1 VTEGKIF
8 NHRRSKMTV
17 QTNQGQG
24 NANPNQSTG
33 GGKMKWYHVVIAVA
47 VLAGAFYLGR
57 SVSNTP
63 TAAQTTAP
71 VVQPT
76 AAQQP
81 AVAPAVEQPA
91 PAQQLAAPAP
101 NAPAV
106 EQPAVQPAAPVTS
119 TAGCP
124 TTGEVKTLTRVDVQR
139 LATEPCA
146 FVWRGTP
153 PATVVATCPTGWV
166 CTWDVVND
174 IVVVHLGVNQK
185 AEIRAGTWRFIAGY
199 PPNDAVHDVCALYQ
213 KEKNFGLTEVPSFQ
227 VRFQP
232 VTDGTHGPVGPQTCS
247 DN

>member
-1 VTEGKIF
+1 MKKWFPYTLMFGGLVAAFLLGRYYLPSSDNPTDEQPTT
-8 NHRRSKMTV
+8 STTAESTV
-17 QTNQGQG
+17 QQVVASNVTPTSKTTQTD
-24 NANPNQSTG
+24 ASAKQST
-33 GGKMKWYHVVIAVA
+33 
-47 VLAGAFYLGR
+47 
-57 SVSNTP
+57 
-63 TAAQTTAP
+63 
-71 VVQPT
+71 
-76 AAQQP
+76 
-81 AVAPAVEQPA
+81 
-91 PAQQLAAPAP
+91 
-101 NAPAV
+101 
-106 EQPAVQPAAPVTS
+106 S
-119 TAGCP
+119 TCP
-124 TTGEVKTLTRVDVQR
+124 TTEEAKNLTGVDVQR

-185 AEIRAGTWRFIAGY
+185 AEIHAGTWRFIAGY

>member
-1 VTEGKIF
+1 LSVVLVLGGF
-8 NHRRSKMTV
+8 VFFVLPRV
-17 QTNQGQG
+17 
-24 NANPNQSTG
+24 NPPTAST
-33 GGKMKWYHVVIAVA
+33 IQPPTP
-47 VLAGAFYLGR
+47 
-57 SVSNTP
+57 SPTNTP
-63 TAAQTTAP
+63 TATLTATAP
-71 VVQPT
+71 AAPTPMPVTEQPT
-76 AAQQP
+76 
-81 AVAPAVEQPA
+81 
-91 PAQQLAAPAP
+91 
-101 NAPAV
+101 
-106 EQPAVQPAAPVTS
+106 AAPVTS

-174 IVVVHLGVNQK
+174 IVVVHLGVNQRAK
-185 AEIRAGTWRFIAGY
+185 IRAGTWRFIAGY

-213 KEKNFGLTEVPSFQ
+213 KEKNFGLTEIPSFQ